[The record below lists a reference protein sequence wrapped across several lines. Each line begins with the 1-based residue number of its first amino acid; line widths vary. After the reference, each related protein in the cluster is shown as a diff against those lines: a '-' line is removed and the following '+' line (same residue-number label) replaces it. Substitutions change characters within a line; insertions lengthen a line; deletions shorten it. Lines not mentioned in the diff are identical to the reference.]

1 MAAGWDLVHGDI
13 KKYYVSEDELWAAF
27 SYVFSDACAKRSTYK
42 FGLIKSI
49 LDNLLSVV
57 STNRG
62 VEITYE
68 ELFSKFAESYWNLV
82 TKYNLKQIR
91 KTIPAN
97 ILFTLYCLLPPYE

>member
-1 MAAGWDLVHGDI
+1 MCYYSNHYRVLIVCLKRGCFNGRWLGSGTWDI

-27 SYVFSDACAKRSTYK
+27 NYVFSDACAKRSTYK

-68 ELFSKFAESYWNLV
+68 ELFSKFAE
-82 TKYNLKQIR
+82 
-91 KTIPAN
+91 
-97 ILFTLYCLLPPYE
+97 E